1 MTLKVIA
8 YARNGHTDKF
18 GIPRQSREES
28 PILTRIVFEPEFCVP
43 EALRGIEG
51 YSHLWLL
58 WGFSDVQ
65 SDKVQCTKE
74 IESDKVQG
82 TKEGLSWSP
91 TVRPPR
97 LGGNKRM
104 GVFATRS
111 PFRPNPIGL
120 SSVKLVGIPTGK
132 GMELIVSGADV
143 LDGTPIYDIKP
154 YLSFSDSHPDAKNG
168 FAEETKNRTFS
179 VVLGEHILFDGI
191 NYSDHDFP
199 PTLPRLYP
207 DLPPCLSREVLQE
220 ICYILSQDPRPAYQ
234 DDPERE
240 YKMDY
245 AGYIVTF
252 TVAEGKVVVKKIEK
266 I

>member
-1 MTLKVIA
+1 MILKVIA

-28 PILTRIVFEPEFCVP
+28 PILTRIVFEPDYNVP

-65 SDKVQCTKE
+65 SDKVQSTKE
-74 IESDKVQG
+74 
-82 TKEGLSWSP
+82 WSP

-120 SSVKLVGIPTGK
+120 SSVRLVRVGQG
-132 GMELIVSGADV
+132 ELFVSGADV
-143 LDGTPIYDIKP
+143 MDGTPIYDIKP

-168 FAEETKNRTFS
+168 FAEETKNYQLEVKWQVEGTTSIAEDKRYG
-179 VVLGEHILFDGI
+179 LG
-191 NYSDHDFP
+191 
-199 PTLPRLYP
+199 LPR
-207 DLPPCLSREVLQE
+207 DTKDAIS
-220 ICYILSQDPRPAYQ
+220 YILAQDPRPAYQ

-245 AGYIVTF
+245 DGYTVTF
-252 TVAEGKVVVKKIEK
+252 SVNKQVVVVKKIEK
-266 I
+266 T

>member
-28 PILTRIVFEPEFCVP
+28 PILTRIVFEPDYNVP

-58 WGFSDVQ
+58 WGFSDVR
-65 SDKVQCTKE
+65 SKDERCTM
-74 IESDKVQG
+74 D
-82 TKEGLSWSP
+82 WSP

-111 PFRPNPIGL
+111 PYRPNPIGL
-120 SSVKLVGIPTGK
+120 SSVRLVRVGQG
-132 GMELIVSGADV
+132 ELVVSGADV

-168 FAEETKNRTFS
+168 FAEEHKNDRLEVDWGLIS
-179 VVLGEHILFDGI
+179 RKCLDNGSI
-191 NYSDHDFP
+191 
-199 PTLPRLYP
+199 LPREWL
-207 DLPPCLSREVLQE
+207 DDVEEKWVRDVE
-220 ICYILSQDPRPAYQ
+220 YILSQDPRPAYQ

-245 AGYIVTF
+245 DGYTVTF
-252 TVAEGKVVVKKIEK
+252 SVNKQVVVVKKIEK
-266 I
+266 QK

>member
-1 MTLKVIA
+1 MELKVIA

-28 PILTRIVFEPEFCVP
+28 PILTRIVFEPEFRIP

-58 WGFSDVQ
+58 WGFSEVPNDPEQ
-65 SDKVQCTKE
+65 RAKD
-74 IESDKVQG
+74 
-82 TKEGLSWSP
+82 GLSWSP

-120 SSVKLVGIPTGK
+120 SSVKLVGIENGD
-132 GMELIVSGADV
+132 LIVSGADV

-154 YLSFSDSHPDAKNG
+154 YLSFSDSHPEAQNG
-168 FAEETKNRTFS
+168 FAEETKNRTLE
-179 VVLGEHILFDGI
+179 VAVLPALDQHLT
-191 NYSDHDFP
+191 STKPAQH
-199 PTLPRLYP
+199 LV
-207 DLPPCLSREVLQE
+207 SE

-245 AGYIVTF
+245 AGYRVTF
-252 TVAEGKVVVKKIEK
+252 VVADGKVVVKKIEK